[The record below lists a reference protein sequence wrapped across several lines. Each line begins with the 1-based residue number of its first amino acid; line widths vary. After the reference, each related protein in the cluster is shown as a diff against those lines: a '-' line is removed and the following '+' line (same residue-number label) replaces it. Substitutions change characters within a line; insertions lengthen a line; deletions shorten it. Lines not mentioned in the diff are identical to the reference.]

1 MTIYQSAKM
10 FVDNG
15 ISVFP
20 VRWRDKR
27 PAVPSWEVYK
37 SRLPTDTDLRS
48 WFPCDM
54 RNYGVCLG
62 WQRLAV
68 LDFDTMQAWYD
79 WNCYR
84 LDSKTHPLD
93 NAYTV
98 KTSRG
103 VHLYFLL
110 LEDTH
115 NMKLPGIDFKING
128 YVVGPGSTHP
138 SGHVYRPLSAFVLPI
153 AQSLSDVVPA
163 EMLEQA
169 TYERDN
175 LAPVAPVQNLELPT
189 GDIWEQAEQAAL
201 LPGVLTPMQRAK
213 SRYKVEGF
221 FPGYKPDHGYLH
233 VLCPFHADK
242 EPSAWVDLDKQLFG
256 CHKCNMRPLSV
267 IGLYAALKQIDI
279 KQAVKEM
286 AG

>member
-1 MTIYQSAKM
+1 MSVYQQAKQ
-10 FVDNG
+10 FVDMG

-20 VRWRDKR
+20 IKYRAKT
-27 PAVPSWEVYK
+27 PAVPSWKIYQD
-37 SRLPTDTDLRS
+37 RLPTDLELRQ
-48 WFPCDM
+48 WFPAEL
-54 RNYGVCLG
+54 RNYGIVMG
-62 WQRLAV
+62 WQRICT
-68 LDFDTMQAWYD
+68 LDFDTMAAFYEWQLWT
-79 WNCYR
+79 
-84 LDSKTHPLD
+84 LDNTKALD
-93 NAYTV
+93 NAYMS

-103 VHLYFLL
+103 IHVVFCL
-110 LEDTH
+110 LEVLP
-115 NMKLPGIDFKING
+115 NMKLPDCDFKTSG
-128 YVVGPGSTHP
+128 YIVGAGSTHP
-138 SGHVYRPLSAFVLPI
+138 SGHIYKSLRPLYFPI
-153 AQSLSDVVPA
+153 IESLSDVVPA

-201 LPGVLTPMQRAK
+201 LPGVLTPMERAK
-213 SRYKVEGF
+213 SRYRIESF
-221 FPGYKPDHGYLH
+221 FPGYKPDRGYLH
-233 VLCPFHADK
+233 VLCPFHNDK